1 MEVLRFAREFRLGIF
16 FLYREINNLEI
27 KILGK
32 KYISGKLFTC
42 RNRLENVF
50 KSDLRSP
57 F

>member
-1 MEVLRFAREFRLGIF
+1 MNVLRFSCELRLGIF

-42 RNRLENVF
+42 RNRLE
-50 KSDLRSP
+50 S
-57 F
+57 

>member
-32 KYISGKLFTC
+32 KYIRGKLFTC
-42 RNRLENVF
+42 RNRLEI
-50 KSDLRSP
+50 
-57 F
+57 